1 MLREPQGGVLAVVTV
16 AEVAPIPDAC
26 RAAAAVVGDVTILAR
41 PARSDP
47 LAERRELPSRREAW
61 TATTGLAAVVTRRC
75 LYGPDL
81 AALARACTGSSGG
94 GVSGGGA
101 HGGGGAAGDGAA
113 GGVPR
118 SAGSSPVP
126 LLVVLVVDDTDA
138 RVGLVRGARAA
149 LDTLGGAGAGPIHL
163 AVVQHPGLA
172 VPPMDTRTVDRAL
185 AAALGAEVL
194 LTAASTAG
202 AASPGAA
209 SPAAAERPLPTIA
222 LAPDAFAAGDALHAA
237 ITAGEELSDAQSAEA
252 GPPVVAAL
260 RPTFPRRRD
269 RGAVVLFTGLSGS
282 GKSTVA
288 EAVRA
293 RLLTATGRPVTLLD
307 GDLVRRHLSAGLGFS
322 REDRDRNVTRIG
334 FVAAELAR
342 HGGLALCAPIAP
354 YDAVR
359 REVRRMVTATGA
371 GFLLVHVATP
381 LEVCEARDPKGLY
394 ARARRGQLTGMTGID
409 DPYEPPTDAEVVLDT
424 TSTSLTE
431 ATDRVVTALRA
442 GGWWGL
448 DDLAE

>member
-1 MLREPQGGVLAVVTV
+1 M
-16 AEVAPIPDAC
+16 
-26 RAAAAVVGDVTILAR
+26 
-41 PARSDP
+41 
-47 LAERRELPSRREAW
+47 
-61 TATTGLAAVVTRRC
+61 
-75 LYGPDL
+75 
-81 AALARACTGSSGG
+81 
-94 GVSGGGA
+94 
-101 HGGGGAAGDGAA
+101 
-113 GGVPR
+113 
-118 SAGSSPVP
+118 P

-194 LTAASTAG
+194 LAAASTAGAASPG